1 MACCPLS
8 APCLFQVER
17 EGSWLARAMP
27 QRVPERI
34 VYDSVRDMP
43 WMRSAPSPTSQAGW
57 SIQFDRCTHPETPLI
72 RCQAHLIRVRCLC
85 LQARLGC

>member
-1 MACCPLS
+1 MPPPEVSVSRLCVC
-8 APCLFQVER
+8 
-17 EGSWLARAMP
+17 ARKLLLGAAMP

-85 LQARLGC
+85 LQARLGR